1 MNEEDA
7 RWQEILEAHEDF
19 AIPSELADQPV
30 PLDSAR
36 RREGA
41 GRGGR
46 KSQLFNEA
54 LSDLG
59 SWSTA
64 EAPRRRFSA

>member
-7 RWQEILEAHEDF
+7 RWQEILDAREELAG
-19 AIPSELADQPV
+19 PSELADQPV
-30 PLDSAR
+30 PLDSVR
-36 RREGA
+36 RRGA

-64 EAPRRRFSA
+64 EAPRRRLSA

>member
-7 RWQEILEAHEDF
+7 RWQEILDAREELAS
-19 AIPSELADQPV
+19 PSELSESPV
-30 PLDSAR
+30 PLDSVR
-36 RREGA
+36 RKRS

-46 KSQLFNEA
+46 KSELFNEA

-59 SWSTA
+59 SWSIA
-64 EAPRRRFSA
+64 EPPRRRLSA

>member
-7 RWQEILEAHEDF
+7 RWQEILDAREELAG
-19 AIPSELADQPV
+19 PSEIADQPV
-30 PLDSAR
+30 PLDSVR
-36 RREGA
+36 RSRA

-64 EAPRRRFSA
+64 EAPRRRLSA

>member
-7 RWQEILEAHEDF
+7 RWQEILEARGDF
-19 AIPSELADQPV
+19 AVPSELSDQPV
-30 PLDSAR
+30 PLDSVR
-36 RREGA
+36 RRGDP

-64 EAPRRRFSA
+64 ESPRRRHSA

>member
-7 RWQEILEAHEDF
+7 RWQEILDAREELAG
-19 AIPSELADQPV
+19 PSEFADRPV
-30 PLDSAR
+30 PLDSVR
-36 RREGA
+36 RRSGA

-46 KSQLFNEA
+46 KPQLFNEA

-64 EAPRRRFSA
+64 EAPRRRLSA

>member
-7 RWQEILEAHEDF
+7 RWQEILDAREDF
-19 AIPSELADQPV
+19 AGPSELSDQPV
-30 PLDSAR
+30 PLDSIR

-64 EAPRRRFSA
+64 EAPRRRLSA